1 MDNPFH
7 YDPAEYH
14 EQVAHIAERVVS
26 NDDALPTVA
35 PRIDVESN
43 SYHAS
48 AIATAERDRLSR
60 LYPRLHR

>member
-14 EQVAHIAERVVS
+14 EQVVHIAEHVVA
-26 NDDALPTVA
+26 DHHALPTVA

-43 SYHAS
+43 SYHAP
-48 AIATAERDRLSR
+48 AITAAERERLSK

>member
-14 EQVAHIAERVVS
+14 EQVVHIAEHVVA

-35 PRIDVESN
+35 PRVDVELN
-43 SYHAS
+43 SYHGP
-48 AIATAERDRLSR
+48 AIAQAEKERLSR
-60 LYPRLHR
+60 LYPRLHL

>member
-7 YDPAEYH
+7 YDPADYH
-14 EQVAHIAERVVS
+14 AQVAHIAERVVS
-26 NDDALPTVA
+26 NDDTLRTVA
-35 PRIDVESN
+35 PRINVDSN

-48 AIATAERDRLSR
+48 AITAAERDRLSR

>member
-7 YDPAEYH
+7 YDPADYH
-14 EQVAHIAERVVS
+14 EQVSHIAEQVVS

-35 PRIDVESN
+35 PRIAVESN

-48 AIATAERDRLSR
+48 AIAQAEQDRLSR
-60 LYPRLHR
+60 IYPRLHR